1 MGVWIETFILRDE
14 ETTYYE
20 VRALYLDRLVIG
32 TFSTS
37 RELKIMDFTKQ
48 LSLYVA
54 NLQSSD
60 LAMEVSKYL
69 LLQRISKDLSKL
81 TSMRPRLKEL
91 NDTPYIP
98 I

>member
-1 MGVWIETFILRDE
+1 MLGKEEMGCPPADMATAGRANPMGIPYLYLCKNE

-20 VRALYLDRLVIG
+20 VRALYH
-32 TFSTS
+32 
-37 RELKIMDFTKQ
+37 
-48 LSLYVA
+48 VA

>member
-1 MGVWIETFILRDE
+1 M
-14 ETTYYE
+14 
-20 VRALYLDRLVIG
+20 YLDRLVIG